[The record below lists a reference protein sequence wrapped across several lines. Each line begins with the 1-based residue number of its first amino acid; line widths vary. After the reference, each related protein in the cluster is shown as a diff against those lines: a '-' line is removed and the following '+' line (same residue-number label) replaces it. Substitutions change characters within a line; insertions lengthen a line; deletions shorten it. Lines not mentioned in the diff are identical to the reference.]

1 MVVQTGGGH
10 LTIYVFDS
18 GPLIDLFSHY
28 YRERFPSLWQ
38 NFDGMVAAGR
48 ITSTRE
54 VGNEIEGYGD
64 KLAEWLENLEENRKN
79 VFATPTS
86 AELEVV
92 RQIFDVRHFQSMIRK
107 RQLLEGRPVADPFV
121 IARAKCLNT
130 GCVVTTEKHTPNAAK
145 IPNVCEYF
153 DVDWTDLEGFM
164 EREQWRF

>member
-1 MVVQTGGGH
+1 MTV
-10 LTIYVFDS
+10 YVFDS
-18 GPLIDLFSHY
+18 GPLIDLFRHY

-38 NFDGMVAAGR
+38 HFDGMVADGR

-54 VGNEIEGYGD
+54 VGNEIEGHGD
-64 KLAEWLENLEENRKN
+64 KLAEWFEENRKN
-79 VFATPTS
+79 VFVTPIS

-92 RQIFDVRHFQSMIRK
+92 RQIFGVRHFQAMIRK

-121 IARAKCLNT
+121 IARAKCLNN

-145 IPNVCEYF
+145 IPNVCEHF